1 MFSFGTP
8 ASTLIGGTRDP
19 HPRALRIPPQARRD
33 AVAPRAAEVHLDA
46 QGPCGRSLREGGPV
60 GAGGILFFTPS
71 FNVVVSRSESA
82 ARPIEVAAASAPV
95 VVPAVPVAPKASSPV
110 APPAPAGVA
119 VAPAPATSVAPA
131 AADPAIDFKAIS
143 EYLIL
148 WPTAVSVKT
157 ATTVPVIVDGKKVQ
171 DLALEVGTVLQ
182 VSKVLADG
190 SLEVRAKG
198 AKFEIKSTLTD
209 FSVELGKRVSELV
222 AKGVKVDAPFVASS
236 SAMTP
241 VAPAVTTPTPVPV
254 APVVA
259 AVVPK
264 GPLTLAQRV
273 DVLFG
278 IKPDDV
284 IPAAIVP
291 APAAVAPVAPV
302 VEVGPVAPAA
312 DSKGVEKG
320 KDLDR
325 KMNQLFK

>member
-1 MFSFGTP
+1 MAAFFRGLLIFLFG
-8 ASTLIGGTRDP
+8 AI
-19 HPRALRIPPQARRD
+19 
-33 AVAPRAAEVHLDA
+33 
-46 QGPCGRSLREGGPV
+46 V

-82 ARPIEVAAASAPV
+82 AQPIEVAVASAPV
-95 VVPAVPVAPKASSPV
+95 VAPVVPAAPKVTSPV
-110 APPAPAGVA
+110 ATPASTDVA
-119 VAPAPATSVAPA
+119 VAPAPAAPATPATPA
-131 AADPAIDFKAIS
+131 AAEPAIDFKAIS

-148 WPTAVSVKT
+148 WPTAVAVKT

-222 AKGVKVDAPFVASS
+222 AKGVKVDAPFAANS

-241 VAPAVTTPTPVPV
+241 VAPVDATLSPV

-259 AVVPK
+259 VIPK

-278 IKPDDV
+278 VKPDDLM
-284 IPAAIVP
+284 PAAPVIVTPTPAVVAP
-291 APAAVAPVAPV
+291 APAAPV
-302 VEVGPVAPAA
+302 VEVAPVAPAA
-312 DSKGVEKG
+312 DAKGVEKG

>member
-1 MFSFGTP
+1 MAAFFRGLLIFLFGT
-8 ASTLIGGTRDP
+8 I
-19 HPRALRIPPQARRD
+19 
-33 AVAPRAAEVHLDA
+33 
-46 QGPCGRSLREGGPV
+46 V

-82 ARPIEVAAASAPV
+82 ARPIEVAVASAPV
-95 VVPAVPVAPKASSPV
+95 VAPVVPAAPKVTSP
-110 APPAPAGVA
+110 AATPAPAVVA
-119 VAPAPATSVAPA
+119 AVPSPPTATASA
-131 AADPAIDFKAIS
+131 AAEPAIDFKAIS
-143 EYLIL
+143 EYLVL

-157 ATTVPVIVDGKKVQ
+157 ATAVPVIVDGKKVQ
-171 DLALEVGTVLQ
+171 DLVLAVGTVLQ

-222 AKGVKVDAPFVASS
+222 AKGTKFDSPFAAAQGATVAAAST
-236 SAMTP
+236 AP
-241 VAPAVTTPTPVPV
+241 VAV
-254 APVVA
+254 APVTAAPV

-264 GPLTLAQRV
+264 GPPTLTQRV

-278 IKPDDV
+278 VKPAEV
-284 IPAAIVP
+284 APAAP
-291 APAAVAPVAPV
+291 APAVNPVPAAVVPVAPV
-302 VEVGPVAPAA
+302 VEVAPAVTA
-312 DSKGVEKG
+312 DPKAGEKG

>member
-1 MFSFGTP
+1 MAAFFRGLLIFLFG
-8 ASTLIGGTRDP
+8 AI
-19 HPRALRIPPQARRD
+19 
-33 AVAPRAAEVHLDA
+33 
-46 QGPCGRSLREGGPV
+46 V

-71 FNVVVSRSESA
+71 FNIVVSRSESA
-82 ARPIEVAAASAPV
+82 AQPIEVTVASAPV
-95 VVPAVPVAPKASSPV
+95 VAPVVPAAPKVTSPV
-110 APPAPAGVA
+110 ATPASTVVA
-119 VAPAPATSVAPA
+119 VAPAPAAPATPATPA
-131 AADPAIDFKAIS
+131 AAEPAIDFKAIS

-148 WPTAVSVKT
+148 WPTAVAVKT

-190 SLEVRAKG
+190 SIEVRAKG
-198 AKFEIKSTLTD
+198 AKFEIKSTFTD

-222 AKGVKVDAPFVASS
+222 AKGVKVDAAFAANS

-241 VAPAVTTPTPVPV
+241 VAPVDATLSPV

-259 AVVPK
+259 VIPK

-278 IKPDDV
+278 VKPDDLM
-284 IPAAIVP
+284 PAAPVIVTPTPAVVAP
-291 APAAVAPVAPV
+291 APAAPV
-302 VEVGPVAPAA
+302 VEVAPVAPAA
-312 DSKGVEKG
+312 DAKGVEKG

>member
-1 MFSFGTP
+1 MAAFFRGLLLFLFG
-8 ASTLIGGTRDP
+8 AI
-19 HPRALRIPPQARRD
+19 
-33 AVAPRAAEVHLDA
+33 
-46 QGPCGRSLREGGPV
+46 V

-71 FNVVVSRSESA
+71 FNIVVSRSESA
-82 ARPIEVAAASAPV
+82 AQPIEVAVASAPV
-95 VVPAVPVAPKASSPV
+95 VAPVVPAAPKVTSPV
-110 APPAPAGVA
+110 ATPASTDVA
-119 VAPAPATSVAPA
+119 VAPAPAAPATPATPA
-131 AADPAIDFKAIS
+131 AAEPAIDFKAIS

-148 WPTAVSVKT
+148 WPTAVAVKT

-190 SLEVRAKG
+190 SIEVRAKG
-198 AKFEIKSTLTD
+198 AKFEIKSTFTD

-222 AKGVKVDAPFVASS
+222 AKGVKVDAAFAANS

-241 VAPAVTTPTPVPV
+241 VAPVDATLSPV

-259 AVVPK
+259 VIPK

-278 IKPDDV
+278 VKPDDLMPPAPV
-284 IPAAIVP
+284 IVTPTPAVVAP
-291 APAAVAPVAPV
+291 APAAPV
-302 VEVGPVAPAA
+302 VEVAPVAPAA
-312 DSKGVEKG
+312 DAKGVEKG

>member
-1 MFSFGTP
+1 MAAFFRGLLLFLFG
-8 ASTLIGGTRDP
+8 AI
-19 HPRALRIPPQARRD
+19 
-33 AVAPRAAEVHLDA
+33 
-46 QGPCGRSLREGGPV
+46 V

-71 FNVVVSRSESA
+71 FNIVVSRSESA
-82 ARPIEVAAASAPV
+82 AQPIEVAVASAPV
-95 VVPAVPVAPKASSPV
+95 VAPVVPAAPKVTSPV
-110 APPAPAGVA
+110 ATPASTDVA
-119 VAPAPATSVAPA
+119 VAPAPAAPATPATPA
-131 AADPAIDFKAIS
+131 AAEPAIDFKAIS
-143 EYLIL
+143 EYLVL
-148 WPTAVSVKT
+148 WPTAVAVKT

-222 AKGVKVDAPFVASS
+222 AKGVKVDAPFVAGPV
-236 SAMTP
+236 AMTP
-241 VAPAVTTPTPVPV
+241 VAPVDATLSPV

-259 AVVPK
+259 VIPK
-264 GPLTLAQRV
+264 GPRTLAQRV

-278 IKPDDV
+278 VKPDDLM
-284 IPAAIVP
+284 PAAPVIVTPTPAVVAP
-291 APAAVAPVAPV
+291 APAAPV
-302 VEVGPVAPAA
+302 VEVAPVAPAA
-312 DSKGVEKG
+312 DAKGVEKG

>member
-1 MFSFGTP
+1 MAAFFRGLLIFLFG
-8 ASTLIGGTRDP
+8 AI
-19 HPRALRIPPQARRD
+19 
-33 AVAPRAAEVHLDA
+33 
-46 QGPCGRSLREGGPV
+46 V

-71 FNVVVSRSESA
+71 FNIVVSRSESA
-82 ARPIEVAAASAPV
+82 AQPIEVKVASAPV
-95 VVPAVPVAPKASSPV
+95 VAPVVPAAPKATLPV
-110 APPAPAGVA
+110 TTPASTVVA
-119 VAPAPATSVAPA
+119 VAPAPAAPA
-131 AADPAIDFKAIS
+131 APATPATPAAAEPAIDFKAIS

-148 WPTAVSVKT
+148 WPTAVAVKT

-190 SLEVRAKG
+190 SIEVRAKG

-222 AKGVKVDAPFVASS
+222 AKGVKVDAPFVAGPV
-236 SAMTP
+236 AMTP
-241 VAPAVTTPTPVPV
+241 VAPVDATLSPV

-259 AVVPK
+259 VIPK

-278 IKPDDV
+278 VKPDDLM
-284 IPAAIVP
+284 PAAPVIVTPTPAVVAP
-291 APAAVAPVAPV
+291 APAAPV
-302 VEVGPVAPAA
+302 VEVAPVAPAA
-312 DSKGVEKG
+312 DAKGVEKG

>member
-1 MFSFGTP
+1 MAAFFRGLLIFLFG
-8 ASTLIGGTRDP
+8 AI
-19 HPRALRIPPQARRD
+19 
-33 AVAPRAAEVHLDA
+33 
-46 QGPCGRSLREGGPV
+46 V

-82 ARPIEVAAASAPV
+82 AQPIEVAVASAPV
-95 VVPAVPVAPKASSPV
+95 VAPVVPAAPKVTSPV
-110 APPAPAGVA
+110 ATPASTVVA
-119 VAPAPATSVAPA
+119 VAPAPAAPATPATPA
-131 AADPAIDFKAIS
+131 AAEPAIDFKAIS

-148 WPTAVSVKT
+148 WPTAVAVKT

-171 DLALEVGTVLQ
+171 DLALEAGTVLQ

-190 SLEVRAKG
+190 SIEVRAKG
-198 AKFEIKSTLTD
+198 AKFEIKSTFTD

-222 AKGVKVDAPFVASS
+222 AKGVKVDAAFAANS

-241 VAPAVTTPTPVPV
+241 VAPVDATLSPV

-259 AVVPK
+259 VIPK

-278 IKPDDV
+278 VKPDDLMPTAPV
-284 IPAAIVP
+284 IVTPTPAVVAP
-291 APAAVAPVAPV
+291 APAAPV
-302 VEVGPVAPAA
+302 VEVAPVAPAA
-312 DSKGVEKG
+312 DAKGVEKG

>member
-1 MFSFGTP
+1 MAAFFRGLLLFLFG
-8 ASTLIGGTRDP
+8 AI
-19 HPRALRIPPQARRD
+19 
-33 AVAPRAAEVHLDA
+33 
-46 QGPCGRSLREGGPV
+46 V

-71 FNVVVSRSESA
+71 FNIVVSRSESA
-82 ARPIEVAAASAPV
+82 ARPIEVAFASAPV
-95 VVPAVPVAPKASSPV
+95 VVPVVPAAPKATLPV
-110 APPAPAGVA
+110 AAPASTVVA
-119 VAPAPATSVAPA
+119 VAPAPAAPA
-131 AADPAIDFKAIS
+131 APATPAAAEPAIDFKAVS

-148 WPTAVSVKT
+148 WPTAVAVKT

-171 DLALEVGTVLQ
+171 NLALEVGTVLQ
-182 VSKVLADG
+182 VSKVLVDG

-222 AKGVKVDAPFVASS
+222 AKGVKVDAAFAAGPV
-236 SAMTP
+236 AMTP
-241 VAPAVTTPTPVPV
+241 TAPADVTPAPI

-259 AVVPK
+259 AIVAK

-278 IKPDDV
+278 VKPDDLM
-284 IPAAIVP
+284 PAAPVIVTPTPAVVAPAP
-291 APAAVAPVAPV
+291 APAASD
-302 VEVGPVAPAA
+302 VEVAPVAPAA
-312 DSKGVEKG
+312 DAKGVEKG

>member
-1 MFSFGTP
+1 MAAFFRGLLIFLFG
-8 ASTLIGGTRDP
+8 AI
-19 HPRALRIPPQARRD
+19 
-33 AVAPRAAEVHLDA
+33 
-46 QGPCGRSLREGGPV
+46 V

-82 ARPIEVAAASAPV
+82 AQPIEVAVASAPV
-95 VVPAVPVAPKASSPV
+95 VAPVVPAAPKVTSPV
-110 APPAPAGVA
+110 ATPASTDVA
-119 VAPAPATSVAPA
+119 VAPAPAAPATPATPA
-131 AADPAIDFKAIS
+131 AAEPAIDFKAIA

-148 WPTAVSVKT
+148 WPTAVAVKT

-222 AKGVKVDAPFVASS
+222 AKGVKVDAPFVAGPV
-236 SAMTP
+236 AMTP
-241 VAPAVTTPTPVPV
+241 VAPVDATLSPV

-259 AVVPK
+259 VIPK

-278 IKPDDV
+278 VKPDDLM
-284 IPAAIVP
+284 PAAPVIVTPTPAVVAP
-291 APAAVAPVAPV
+291 APAAPV
-302 VEVGPVAPAA
+302 VEVAPVAPAA
-312 DSKGVEKG
+312 DAKGVEKG

>member
-1 MFSFGTP
+1 MAAFFRGLLLFLFG
-8 ASTLIGGTRDP
+8 AI
-19 HPRALRIPPQARRD
+19 
-33 AVAPRAAEVHLDA
+33 
-46 QGPCGRSLREGGPV
+46 V

-82 ARPIEVAAASAPV
+82 AQPIEVAVASAPV
-95 VVPAVPVAPKASSPV
+95 VAPVVPAAPKVTSPV
-110 APPAPAGVA
+110 ATPASTVVA
-119 VAPAPATSVAPA
+119 VAPAPAAPATPATPA
-131 AADPAIDFKAIS
+131 AAEPAIDFKAIS

-148 WPTAVSVKT
+148 WPTAVAVKT

-198 AKFEIKSTLTD
+198 AKFEIKSTFTD

-222 AKGVKVDAPFVASS
+222 AKGVKVDAAFAANS

-241 VAPAVTTPTPVPV
+241 VAPVDATLSPV

-259 AVVPK
+259 VIPK

-278 IKPDDV
+278 VKPDDLM
-284 IPAAIVP
+284 PAAPVIVTPTPAVVAP
-291 APAAVAPVAPV
+291 APAAPV
-302 VEVGPVAPAA
+302 VEVAPVAPAA
-312 DSKGVEKG
+312 DAKGVEKG

>member
-1 MFSFGTP
+1 MAAFFRGLLIFLFG
-8 ASTLIGGTRDP
+8 AI
-19 HPRALRIPPQARRD
+19 
-33 AVAPRAAEVHLDA
+33 
-46 QGPCGRSLREGGPV
+46 V

-82 ARPIEVAAASAPV
+82 ARPIEAAVASAPV
-95 VVPAVPVAPKASSPV
+95 VAPVVPAAPKVTSPV
-110 APPAPAGVA
+110 AT
-119 VAPAPATSVAPA
+119 PAPATVA
-131 AADPAIDFKAIS
+131 AAPSPPTATAPTATEPAIDFKSIA
-143 EYLIL
+143 EHLIL

-157 ATTVPVIVDGKKVQ
+157 ATAVPVIVDGKKVQ
-171 DLALEVGTVLQ
+171 DLVLEVGTVLQ

-222 AKGVKVDAPFVASS
+222 AKGTKFDSPFAAAQGATVAAAST
-236 SAMTP
+236 TP
-241 VAPAVTTPTPVPV
+241 VAV
-254 APVVA
+254 APVTAAPV

-264 GPLTLAQRV
+264 GPPTLAQRV

-278 IKPDDV
+278 VKPDEV
-284 IPAAIVP
+284 TPAVP
-291 APAAVAPVAPV
+291 APAANSVPAAVVPVAPV
-302 VEVGPVAPAA
+302 VEVAPAVTA
-312 DSKGVEKG
+312 DPKAGEKG

>member
-1 MFSFGTP
+1 MAAFFRGLLIFLFG
-8 ASTLIGGTRDP
+8 AI
-19 HPRALRIPPQARRD
+19 
-33 AVAPRAAEVHLDA
+33 
-46 QGPCGRSLREGGPV
+46 V

-82 ARPIEVAAASAPV
+82 AQPIEVAVASAPV
-95 VVPAVPVAPKASSPV
+95 VAPVVPAAPKVTSPV
-110 APPAPAGVA
+110 ATPASTVVA
-119 VAPAPATSVAPA
+119 VAPAPAAPA
-131 AADPAIDFKAIS
+131 AAEPAIDFKAIS

-148 WPTAVSVKT
+148 WPTAVAVKT

-190 SLEVRAKG
+190 SIEVRAKG

-222 AKGVKVDAPFVASS
+222 AKGVKVDAPFATNS

-241 VAPAVTTPTPVPV
+241 VAPVDTTLSPV

-259 AVVPK
+259 VIPK

-278 IKPDDV
+278 VKPDDLM
-284 IPAAIVP
+284 PAAPVIVTPTPAVVAP
-291 APAAVAPVAPV
+291 APAAPV
-302 VEVGPVAPAA
+302 VEVAPVAPAA
-312 DSKGVEKG
+312 DAKGVEKG

>member
-1 MFSFGTP
+1 MAAFFRGLLIFLFG
-8 ASTLIGGTRDP
+8 AI
-19 HPRALRIPPQARRD
+19 
-33 AVAPRAAEVHLDA
+33 
-46 QGPCGRSLREGGPV
+46 V

-82 ARPIEVAAASAPV
+82 AQPIEVAVASAPV
-95 VVPAVPVAPKASSPV
+95 VAPVVPAAPKVTSPV
-110 APPAPAGVA
+110 ATPASTVVA
-119 VAPAPATSVAPA
+119 VAPAPAAPATPATPA
-131 AADPAIDFKAIS
+131 AAEPAIDFKAIS

-148 WPTAVSVKT
+148 RPTAVAVKT

-190 SLEVRAKG
+190 SIEVRAKG
-198 AKFEIKSTLTD
+198 AKFEIKSTFTD

-222 AKGVKVDAPFVASS
+222 AKGVKVDAAFAANS

-241 VAPAVTTPTPVPV
+241 VAPVDATLSPV

-259 AVVPK
+259 VIPK

-278 IKPDDV
+278 VKPDDLMPTAPV
-284 IPAAIVP
+284 IVTPTPAVVAP
-291 APAAVAPVAPV
+291 APAAPV
-302 VEVGPVAPAA
+302 VEVAPVAPAA
-312 DSKGVEKG
+312 DAKGVEKG

>member
-1 MFSFGTP
+1 MAAFFRGLLIFLFG
-8 ASTLIGGTRDP
+8 AI
-19 HPRALRIPPQARRD
+19 
-33 AVAPRAAEVHLDA
+33 
-46 QGPCGRSLREGGPV
+46 V

-82 ARPIEVAAASAPV
+82 AQPIEVAVASAPV
-95 VVPAVPVAPKASSPV
+95 VAPVVPAAPKVTSPV
-110 APPAPAGVA
+110 ATPASTVVA
-119 VAPAPATSVAPA
+119 VAPAPAAPATPATPA
-131 AADPAIDFKAIS
+131 AAEPAIDFKAIS

-148 WPTAVSVKT
+148 WPTAVAVKT

-198 AKFEIKSTLTD
+198 AKFEIKSTFTD

-222 AKGVKVDAPFVASS
+222 AKGVKVDAAFAANS

-241 VAPAVTTPTPVPV
+241 VAPVDATLSPV

-259 AVVPK
+259 VIPK

-278 IKPDDV
+278 VKPDDLMPTAPV
-284 IPAAIVP
+284 IVTPTPAVV
-291 APAAVAPVAPV
+291 APAAPV
-302 VEVGPVAPAA
+302 VEVAPVAPAA
-312 DSKGVEKG
+312 DAKGVEKG

>member
-1 MFSFGTP
+1 MAAFFRGLLIFLFG
-8 ASTLIGGTRDP
+8 AI
-19 HPRALRIPPQARRD
+19 
-33 AVAPRAAEVHLDA
+33 
-46 QGPCGRSLREGGPV
+46 V

-82 ARPIEVAAASAPV
+82 AQPIEVAVASAPV
-95 VVPAVPVAPKASSPV
+95 VAPVVPAAPKVTSPV
-110 APPAPAGVA
+110 ATPASTVVA
-119 VAPAPATSVAPA
+119 VAPAPAAPATPATPA
-131 AADPAIDFKAIS
+131 AAEPAIDFKAIS

-148 WPTAVSVKT
+148 WPTAVAVKT

-190 SLEVRAKG
+190 SIEVRAKG
-198 AKFEIKSTLTD
+198 AKFEIKSTFTD

-222 AKGVKVDAPFVASS
+222 AKGVKVDAPFAANS

-241 VAPAVTTPTPVPV
+241 VAPVDATLSPV

-259 AVVPK
+259 VIPK

-278 IKPDDV
+278 VKPDDLM
-284 IPAAIVP
+284 PAAPVIVTPTPAVVAP
-291 APAAVAPVAPV
+291 APAAPV
-302 VEVGPVAPAA
+302 VEVAPVAPAA
-312 DSKGVEKG
+312 DAKGVEKG

>member
-1 MFSFGTP
+1 MAAFFRGLLIFLFG
-8 ASTLIGGTRDP
+8 AI
-19 HPRALRIPPQARRD
+19 
-33 AVAPRAAEVHLDA
+33 
-46 QGPCGRSLREGGPV
+46 V

-82 ARPIEVAAASAPV
+82 AQPIEVAVASAPV
-95 VVPAVPVAPKASSPV
+95 VAPVVPAAPKVTSPV
-110 APPAPAGVA
+110 ATPASTVVA
-119 VAPAPATSVAPA
+119 VAPAPAAPATPATPA
-131 AADPAIDFKAIS
+131 AAEPAIDFKAIS
-143 EYLIL
+143 EYLVL
-148 WPTAVSVKT
+148 WPTAVAVKT

-190 SLEVRAKG
+190 SIEVRAKG
-198 AKFEIKSTLTD
+198 AKFEIKSTFTD

-222 AKGVKVDAPFVASS
+222 AKGVKVDAAFAANS

-241 VAPAVTTPTPVPV
+241 VAPVDATLSPV

-259 AVVPK
+259 VIPK

-278 IKPDDV
+278 VKPDDLM
-284 IPAAIVP
+284 PAAPVIVTPTPAVVAP
-291 APAAVAPVAPV
+291 APAAPV
-302 VEVGPVAPAA
+302 VEVAPVAPAA
-312 DSKGVEKG
+312 DAKGVEKG